1 MIIDCNKIAN
11 KIIDEIK
18 DSLDAIKQNNV
29 QPKIVILNSN
39 NNKETQKF
47 IEHKKKMAKN
57 LGIQCD
63 VLSNFNN
70 QNNLIDCLKKINN
83 DSSIHGY
90 IIQLPLKNGF
100 KLNEIIEYI
109 DIKKDID
116 GISQLS
122 ITRNFIR
129 SNNFYNLPCTTEAI
143 LKIIE
148 NQKYKLSG
156 KNVVI
161 VNRGLIIGKPLIA
174 NLLEMDAT
182 LTICHSKTKNLSQ
195 FTNQADLLITAIGK
209 ANYFKKRM
217 IKKNAFVIDA
227 GISYINDKPFGDVD
241 FDQVKNQA
249 KYLTPVPNGVG
260 KITIAMIFKNL
271 VNLIKNNA
279 EMKK

>member
-18 DSLDAIKQNNV
+18 GNLDAIKQNNV

-63 VLSNFNN
+63 VFSNFNN

-83 DSSIHGY
+83 DSLIHGY

-122 ITRNFIR
+122 VTRNFIR
-129 SNNFYNLPCTTEAI
+129 SNSFYNLPCTTEAI

-148 NQKYKLSG
+148 NQKYKVSG
-156 KNVVI
+156 KNVVVI
-161 VNRGLIIGKPLIA
+161 NRGLIIGKPLIA

-182 LTICHSKTKNLSQ
+182 VTICHSKTKNLSH

-209 ANYFKKRM
+209 PNYLKKRM

-271 VNLIKNNA
+271 VNLIKNNV

>member
-18 DSLDAIKQNNV
+18 CDLDIIKKNNI

-47 IEHKKKMAKN
+47 IEHKKKMAET
-57 LGIQCD
+57 LGVQCN
-63 VLSNFNN
+63 VLTNFKS
-70 QNNLIDCLKKINN
+70 QSYLIDCLKKINE
-83 DSSIHGY
+83 DPSIHGY
-90 IIQLPLKNGF
+90 IIQLPLKDEF

-109 DIKKDID
+109 DVKKDID
-116 GISQLS
+116 GISQLA
-122 ITRNFIR
+122 ITRNFVR
-129 SNNFYNLPCTTEAI
+129 SNNFYNPPCTTQAI

-148 NQKYKLSG
+148 NQKYKVSG

-209 ANYFKKRM
+209 PNYLKKRM

-227 GISYINDKPFGDVD
+227 GISYLNDKPVGDID

-271 VNLIKNNA
+271 INLIKNNV

>member
-18 DSLDAIKQNNV
+18 GNLDAIKQNNV

>member
-57 LGIQCD
+57 LGIQYD
-63 VLSNFNN
+63 VFSNFNN

-129 SNNFYNLPCTTEAI
+129 SNSFYNLPCTTEAI

-148 NQKYKLSG
+148 NQKYKVSG
-156 KNVVI
+156 KNVVVI
-161 VNRGLIIGKPLIA
+161 NRGLIIGKPLIA

-182 LTICHSKTKNLSQ
+182 VTICHSKTKNLSH

-209 ANYFKKRM
+209 PNYLKKRM
-217 IKKNAFVIDA
+217 IKKNAFVIDV

-271 VNLIKNNA
+271 VNLIKNNV